1 MNVPE
6 RHGRG
11 LQLYDGRTAG
21 GDVAGSSG
29 RRRADVYLLGIGA
42 GRDWCGKANS
52 RGWCV
57 DGLMAEMAD
66 GAGVGGRVD
75 VVVPDHTERRPQD
88 HGKDCHGENKTPD
101 SLSVGHVEG
110 RVQSLRYLLQ
120 LPWN

>member
-1 MNVPE
+1 M
-6 RHGRG
+6 
-11 LQLYDGRTAG
+11 QLYDGRTAG

-42 GRDWCGKANS
+42 GRDWRGKTNS
-52 RGWCV
+52 RGWRV

-75 VVVPDHTERRPQD
+75 VMVPDHTERRSQ
-88 HGKDCHGENKTPD
+88 HQRKERHGEYETPD

-110 RVQSLRYLLQ
+110 RVERCCC
-120 LPWN
+120 